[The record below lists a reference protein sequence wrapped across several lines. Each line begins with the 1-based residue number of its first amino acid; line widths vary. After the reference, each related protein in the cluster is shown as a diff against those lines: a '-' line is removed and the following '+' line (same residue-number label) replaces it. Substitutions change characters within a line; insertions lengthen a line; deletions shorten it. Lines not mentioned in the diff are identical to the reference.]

1 MSAKSNHLQVSND
14 SASPRDL
21 WLAMD
26 EAALAALCI
35 RQTFRGSGPGGQ
47 HRNTTSSGV
56 RMVHQPTEL
65 CGQATQGRSQVDN
78 IRAALMSLRWTIAIE
93 IRLPLNGDSTVLLQH
108 RTGDRLTQIT
118 RQAAPQLAAVVLDAL
133 ADTGFVVNAA
143 ASNLG
148 VSSSQLAGFITDHPP
163 LLTAA
168 NRGRESHQLRP
179 LTAPGRRGSR

>member
-1 MSAKSNHLQVSND
+1 MSVKGNHPQAAND
-14 SASPRDL
+14 GALNRDL
-21 WLAMD
+21 WLALD
-26 EAALAALCI
+26 EAALTALCI

-56 RMVHQPTEL
+56 RMVHQPTGL

-93 IRLPLNGDSTVLLQH
+93 IRLPLNLDSPILLQH
-108 RTGDRLTQIT
+108 RTGDRLTHIT
-118 RQAAPQLAAVVLDAL
+118 RPIAPQLAAIVLDAL
-133 ADTGFVVNAA
+133 ADTGFVVKDAA
-143 ASNLG
+143 ANLG

-179 LTAPGRRGSR
+179 LTAPGRNGSR